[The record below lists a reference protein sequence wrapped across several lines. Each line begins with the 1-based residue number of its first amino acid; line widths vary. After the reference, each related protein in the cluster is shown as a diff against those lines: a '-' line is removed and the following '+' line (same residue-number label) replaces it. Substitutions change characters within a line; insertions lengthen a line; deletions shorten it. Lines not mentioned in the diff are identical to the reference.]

1 MQAGV
6 QPLGD
11 LVGHGVL
18 QGAAAGP
25 GLQHCLEVRQLEE
38 EVLGILEHR
47 GGAGDRRL
55 RILQVGG
62 GVGRTAFFAVVAVLV
77 LGAAFRA
84 GALDEAVGQEHFL
97 FRVEILGDGALGDV
111 PGVSQFQVDL
121 ARQLTVFFGVSGV
134 EVIEVHQEVGKVG
147 AVFSLDVGDQLFRG
161 DAFFFRA
168 QHDRRTVG
176 VVGADINALV
186 AAVLLEAHPHVGLD
200 VFQHVAKMDR
210 TIGIGQGAGDE
221 DLAWLGHGAR
231 LLDETE
237 VGHYKA
243 PARIFHPVSLYP
255 SAALTKTVAGPLAC
269 AGGEVAPSR
278 LMWRCQTDRI
288 SSVATTLP
296 VGGRKLPRHAC
307 MSGVG

>member
-18 QGAAAGP
+18 QGAATGP
-25 GLQHCLEVRQLEE
+25 GLQHLLEVRQLEE
-38 EVLGILEHR
+38 EVLGLLEHR
-47 GGAGDRRL
+47 SGAGDRRL

-62 GVGRTAFFAVVAVLV
+62 RVGGAAFFAVIAVLV

-97 FRVEILGDGALGDV
+97 VRVEVLGDGASGNV
-111 PGVSQFQVDL
+111 PGVPQLEVDL
-121 ARQLTVFFGVSGV
+121 TRKLAVLFGVGRV
-134 EVIEVHQEVGKVG
+134 EIVEVHQEVGKVG
-147 AVFSLDVGDQLFRG
+147 AVFSLHVGDQLFRG

-168 QHDRRTVG
+168 QHDGRAVC
-176 VVGADINALV
+176 VVGADIDALV

-200 VFQHVAKMDR
+200 VLEHVAKVDG

-221 DLAWLGHGAR
+221 NLAWLGHGAR
-231 LLDETE
+231 LLDETK

-243 PARIFHPVSLYP
+243 PARIFHPSRRP
-255 SAALTKTVAGPLAC
+255 CGWLATSC
-269 AGGEVAPSR
+269 AR
-278 LMWRCQTDRI
+278 R
-288 SSVATTLP
+288 
-296 VGGRKLPRHAC
+296 LPRHNDGG
-307 MSGVG
+307 GVG